1 LSTFNVLSQPKKEM
15 NRAELEASA
24 ASLARVLEAAPDFA
38 NGWFT
43 LGEMRRQLGDTGAA
57 IAAFRRVIDLDPSD
71 IFGAGLR
78 LARLGAI
85 TPDGMPEAYVRGM
98 FDQYA
103 PRFDGELVETLG
115 YRAPALLRAAAEA
128 ACKTQ
133 GRVAAFDTMLDLGC
147 GTGLSGAAFRDCVKH
162 LTGVDLSSG
171 MIALARQKNIYDRLE
186 ADDIERFLAGEI
198 GAVRTYSLIV
208 AADVFTY
215 LGSLTGVCAAV
226 ARVMSDGALFALTVE
241 TYPGDGVALGEG
253 LRYAH
258 GAAHVRS
265 ALAGLEI
272 LQLTE
277 VSTRNE
283 AGMPVPGLLVV
294 AQRNK
299 PKPKPKPK
307 PKTRS
312 RKAG

>member
-1 LSTFNVLSQPKKEM
+1 M

-24 ASLARVLEAAPDFA
+24 AALALALEAAPDFA
-38 NGWFT
+38 NGWFS
-43 LGEMRRQLGDTGAA
+43 LGEMRRQLGQPDAA
-57 IAAFRRVIDLDPSD
+57 MAAYRKVTELDPSD

-78 LARLGAI
+78 LARLGAK

-103 PRFDGELVETLG
+103 PRFDSELISTLG
-115 YRAPALLRAAAEA
+115 YRAPALLRTAIEA
-128 ACKTQ
+128 ARKTQ
-133 GRVAAFDTMLDLGC
+133 GRAAAFDSMLDLGC
-147 GTGLSGAAFRDCVKH
+147 GTGLGGAAFRDGVKH
-162 LTGVDLSSG
+162 LTGVDLSTG
-171 MIALARQKNIYDRLE
+171 MITLARHKKIYDRLE

-198 GAVRTYSLIV
+198 AAGRTYSLIA
-208 AADVFTY
+208 AADVFAY
-215 LGSLTGVCAAV
+215 LGDLTGVCAAV
-226 ARVMSDGALFALTVE
+226 TRVMADGALFAFTLE
-241 TYPGDGVALGEG
+241 THLGNGVLLGEG

-258 GAAHVRS
+258 SAAHVRA
-265 ALAGLEI
+265 ALADLEI

-283 AGMPVPGLLVV
+283 AGVPVPGLLVV
-294 AQRNK
+294 AQRG
-299 PKPKPKPK
+299 KPKPKPK

>member
-1 LSTFNVLSQPKKEM
+1 LSTFNVLSQRKKEM

-43 LGEMRRQLGDTGAA
+43 LGEMRRQLGDTEAA
-57 IAAFRRVIDLDPSD
+57 IAAFRRVIDLDRSD

-78 LARLGAI
+78 LVRLGA
-85 TPDGMPEAYVRGM
+85 TMPDGMPEAYVRGM

-103 PRFDGELVETLG
+103 PRFDSELVETLG
-115 YRAPALLRAAAEA
+115 YRAPALLRAAVEA
-128 ACKTQ
+128 ACRTQ
-133 GRVAAFDTMLDLGC
+133 GCAAFDAMLDLGC

-171 MIALARQKNIYDRLE
+171 MIALAQQKNIYDRLE

-299 PKPKPKPK
+299 PRPR